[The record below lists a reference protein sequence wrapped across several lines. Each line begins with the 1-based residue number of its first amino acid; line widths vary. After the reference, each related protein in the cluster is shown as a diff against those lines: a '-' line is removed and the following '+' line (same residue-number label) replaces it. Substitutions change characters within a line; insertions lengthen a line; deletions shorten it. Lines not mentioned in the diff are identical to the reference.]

1 MVTVDK
7 VDPVRVEKE
16 VRDKPGTLIVLAFKV
31 ETVSVEA
38 SVMLFP
44 EKVDAVTVDA
54 VNELPVSVEKKLRD
68 RPGTLMVDAFKV
80 ETVSVELMKRVLAC
94 MVDPW
99 REEKLINWPFNVD
112 TLDTLDVIVDVTNV
126 EVSIELVAITLTP
139 VIFVVPMV
147 DP

>member
-16 VRDKPGTLIVLAFKV
+16 VRDKPGTLMVLAFKV

-44 EKVDAVTVDA
+44 ENVDAVTVEA

-68 RPGTLMVDAFKV
+68 RPGTLIVDAFKV

-94 MVDPW
+94 IVDPW
-99 REEKLINWPFNVD
+99 S
-112 TLDTLDVIVDVTNV
+112 V
-126 EVSIELVAITLTP
+126 E
-139 VIFVVPMV
+139 
-147 DP
+147 